1 MLKTLAFFAH
11 PDDETMLIGGTLAY
25 LALQGAEV
33 HYLCATRGE
42 GGEVGQ
48 PPLCTQQ
55 ELGKM
60 REKELAC
67 AVQALGGKELSFLD
81 YQDPVIGPED
91 ELYAF
96 TENEDEL
103 IRRLQGTI
111 INLDPEVIITHGTD
125 GEYGHP
131 GHVLANRA
139 LLQAVRDLEG
149 YNPVVYTVAAFYEG
163 HPRPRLAN
171 ESDRADLVL
180 DISPVRYRKVQAA
193 TCHRTQH
200 ALFLRHAR
208 ERRGE
213 EVTLPEIIRDQE
225 SLSRALPENGGDLD
239 DPAAEL
245 LRSIAL
251 ERGPD

>member
-1 MLKTLAFFAH
+1 MVKTLAFFAH

-25 LALQGAEV
+25 LALRGAEV

-55 ELGKM
+55 ELGKV

-67 AVQALGGKELSFLD
+67 AVRALGGKGLSFLD
-81 YQDPVIGPED
+81 YQDPVIGPDD

-96 TENEDEL
+96 TEDEDEL
-103 IRRLQGTI
+103 VRRLQEALV
-111 INLDPEVIITHGTD
+111 NLDPAVIITHGTD

-131 GHVLANRA
+131 GHILANRA
-139 LLQAVRDLEG
+139 MLAAVRSLEG
-149 YNPVVYTVAAFYEG
+149 YNPVVYTAAAFYED

-171 ESDRADLVL
+171 KSDRAALVL

-208 ERRGE
+208 ERRGK
-213 EVTLPEIIRDQE
+213 EVTLPEIIRDEE
-225 SLSRALPENGGDLD
+225 SLSCAFPENGGELD

-245 LRSIAL
+245 LDDIAL
-251 ERGPD
+251 QKGSE